1 MANKAL
7 SSRHTKYEWIS
18 LKIVR
23 CNHLSPYQDCMK
35 MKFKNSFVLLTRE
48 VLDYLLCPTATSLLG
63 NGNQLIRAYC
73 SLVDKLSNGNPL
85 NMVERSFFFFFVS
98 PSLFIFQLSAEQLK
112 LFGNTKKSPY
122 QYTGVFNNI

>member
-7 SSRHTKYEWIS
+7 SSRHTKYKWIS

-48 VLDYLLCPTATSLLG
+48 VFDYLLCPTATSLLG
-63 NGNQLIRAYC
+63 NCNQLIRVYC
-73 SLVDKLSNGNPL
+73 SLVEKLSNGNPL
-85 NMVERSFFFFFVS
+85 NMVERSFFVS
-98 PSLFIFQLSAEQLK
+98 PSLFIFQLSAEQLQ
-112 LFGNTKKSPY
+112 LFCNTKKSPY
-122 QYTGVFNNI
+122 QYIGVFHNI

>member
-7 SSRHTKYEWIS
+7 SSRHTKYKWIS

-48 VLDYLLCPTATSLLG
+48 VFDYLLCPTATSLLG
-63 NGNQLIRAYC
+63 NCNQLIRVYC
-73 SLVDKLSNGNPL
+73 SLVEKLSNGNPL
-85 NMVERSFFFFFVS
+85 NMVERSFFVS
-98 PSLFIFQLSAEQLK
+98 PSLFIFQLSAEQLQ

-122 QYTGVFNNI
+122 QYIGVFHNI